1 MANPINPTA
10 PDTQVPSTPA
20 GLTATA
26 GIGQVSLGWTASTD
40 NVGVTGYEV
49 HRSTTAGFTPT
60 GATLLTTVSGVSYVD
75 TAVTAGTTYRYRV
88 IAKDAAPN
96 SSAPSNEASAT
107 PTSDTAAPTVSVSS
121 PAAGAT
127 VSGTVSLA
135 ATAADNVGVVGVQF
149 KVDGTNVGAEDTS
162 SPFATSWNSSS
173 VTNGTHSVTAV
184 ARDAAGNVTTSAPV
198 SITVSNAAPD
208 TVAPTVSVSSP
219 AAGATVSGTVS
230 LAATAADNV
239 GVVGVQFKVDGT
251 NVGAEDTSSPFGASW
266 SSASVANGTH
276 SVTAVARDA
285 AGNVTTSAPV
295 SITVSNAA
303 PTGLVGAFGF
313 DEVSGTSAL
322 DRSGLGN
329 NGTVSG
335 ATRSASGRHGG
346 ALSFDGVNDSVS
358 VPDAASLD
366 LTNNMTLSAWVRPT
380 GATGWRTVLMK
391 ERPGGQSYS
400 LYASSG
406 VAAPSGWMVVGS
418 AEQELLSPS
427 PLPANVWSHLA
438 FTYDGAFTRLYINGV
453 EVINQPL
460 TGSAVVG
467 TGALKI
473 GGNAIWGEWF
483 AGLIDEVRLYNRA
496 LTPTQLQTDMANP
509 INPTAP
515 DTQVPSTPAGLTATA
530 GIGQVSLGWT
540 ASTDN
545 VG

>member
-1 MANPINPTA
+1 
-10 PDTQVPSTPA
+10 VPSTPA

-26 GIGQVSLGWTASTD
+26 GIGQVWLGWTASTD

-49 HRSTTAGFTPT
+49 HRSTTAGFTPS
-60 GATLLTTVSGVSYVD
+60 GATLLTTVSGVGYVD
-75 TAVTAGTTYRYRV
+75 SAVTAGTTYRYRV
-88 IAKDAAPN
+88 IAKDAALN
-96 SSAPSNEASAT
+96 SSVPSNEASGT

-149 KVDGTNVGAEDTS
+149 
-162 SPFATSWNSSS
+162 
-173 VTNGTHSVTAV
+173 
-184 ARDAAGNVTTSAPV
+184 R
-198 SITVSNAAPD
+198 
-208 TVAPTVSVSSP
+208 
-219 AAGATVSGTVS
+219 
-230 LAATAADNV
+230 
-239 GVVGVQFKVDGT
+239 VDGT

-266 SSASVANGTH
+266 NSSSVANGAH

-303 PTGLVGAFGF
+303 PTGLVAAFGF
-313 DEVSGTSAL
+313 DEVSGTSVV

-329 NGTVSG
+329 TGTVSG
-335 ATRSASGRHGG
+335 ATRSATGRHGG

-366 LTNNMTLSAWVRPT
+366 LTNNLTLSAWVRPT

-391 ERPGGQSYS
+391 ERPGSQSYS

-406 VAAPSGWMVVGS
+406 VAAPSGWLVVGS

-427 PLPANVWSHLA
+427 VLPANTWSHLA

-496 LTPTQLQTDMANP
+496 LTPAQLQTDMANP
-509 INPTAP
+509 INP
-515 DTQVPSTPAGLTATA
+515 
-530 GIGQVSLGWT
+530 
-540 ASTDN
+540 
-545 VG
+545 